1 MHIDIRIEL
10 ISFFSLDL
18 TKNRNHERNTGTE
31 ESHLYSHNTYCRLQ
45 TVLIKTMELNKSW
58 QEVASDCQTD
68 ESNGLISSL
77 RDP

>member
-1 MHIDIRIEL
+1 
-10 ISFFSLDL
+10 
-18 TKNRNHERNTGTE
+18 
-31 ESHLYSHNTYCRLQ
+31 
-45 TVLIKTMELNKSW
+45 MELNKSW